1 MNNKKKTNWFI
12 EIKKLSEKIEKN
24 EGDKDD
30 LLSQIFEIKQ
40 DKITG
45 KIYHLKKEL
54 RKAIKKAKNFEIQKK
69 IKKIKN
75 IRNTETEEEK
85 KESSNDEIKKIEEQ
99 INQIKKLKLDEIS
112 DKFLYDS
119 IRNDEILGKHTI
131 LTLYRTS
138 NRPKDNETNEQ
149 EQNKDLINNILNAN
163 ITKTCIASIIN
174 DIKKVI
180 EVFDQNIIEKSIT
193 LDDKPKPKSKKRKK
207 KSKAKKQKANDDA
220 MDFNSED
227 EDDNGQGLTS
237 KSYDSMF
244 MSSLNGGVDDDYYS
258 DEDSASDIIEEKRP
272 KKKNRMGQRERQKLW
287 EKNYGKN
294 ANHLKKAREMKL
306 KEKKKDKD
314 SKLPENLHPSW
325 EAKRLMKEKSKIV
338 EFSGKKITFDD
349 DDDNNISNSTP
360 SSSNKL
366 NDSKVKKAKE
376 LHPSWEAKK
385 LKQLKEQAITN
396 SGIKGTKIVFD
407 DDDD

>member
-1 MNNKKKTNWFI
+1 MSKKKTNWFI

-30 LLSQIFEIKQ
+30 MLAQIFEIKQ

-45 KIYHLKKEL
+45 KIYHQKKEL
-54 RKAIKKAKNFEIQKK
+54 KKAIKKAKNFEIQKK
-69 IKKIKN
+69 IKKLKNIKN
-75 IRNTETEEEK
+75 SETEENK
-85 KESSNDEIKKIEEQ
+85 NNSDIEIKKLEEQ

-112 DKFLYDS
+112 DKFFYDS
-119 IRNDEILGKHTI
+119 ICNDDLLGKHSL
-131 LTLYRTS
+131 LTLFRTS
-138 NRPKDNETNEQ
+138 NKPKNNEIDGQ
-149 EQNKDLINNILNAN
+149 EQNKDLINNILKAN
-163 ITKTCIASIIN
+163 ITKTCIAEIIN

-180 EVFDQNIIEKSIT
+180 EVFDQNKIEKSIT

-207 KSKAKKQKANDDA
+207 KSKTKKQKTNNDT

-227 EDDNGQGLTS
+227 EDDNGHGLTN

-244 MSSLNGGVDDDYYS
+244 MNSLNGGNDDFYS
-258 DEDSASDIIEEKRP
+258 SEDDASDIIEEKRP

-294 ANHLKKAREMKL
+294 ANHLKKARELKL
-306 KEKKKDKD
+306 KEKKKEKRN
-314 SKLPENLHPSW
+314 KLENLHPSW

-338 EFSGKKITFDD
+338 EFTGKKITFGDEEIN
-349 DDDNNISNSTP
+349 DNNLTNNIP
-360 SSSNKL
+360 SVEFKN
-366 NDSKVKKAKE
+366 SKVNKIKE

-385 LKQLKEQAITN
+385 LKELKEQAILH
-396 SGIKGTKIVFD
+396 SGVKGTKIVFD
-407 DDDD
+407 DD